1 MQTHGVTVR
10 ELRVLRGPNI
20 WAYMPA
26 LQIIMDIGPY
36 EDQPS
41 SEFPGFVER
50 LTEWLPGLQKHECS
64 VGRPGGFI
72 ERLHR
77 GTYLG
82 HICEH
87 ITLELQTLM
96 GFNVGYGR
104 ARGTGERGVY
114 YVVIEYK
121 EEEPARAAF
130 DTALRLTL
138 AAMHDEPFDIEAA
151 LESLMEMADEYRLG
165 PSTAAVVAAAR
176 TRRIPV
182 MRIKPK
188 DSLVQLGYG
197 VHQKR
202 ILASQT
208 TYTSA
213 IGVEVCQDK
222 SLTNHMMRQV
232 GVPVPEGRVVKSI
245 KDVWAAAEE
254 IGLPVV
260 VKPADGNQGK
270 GVSVNLSSKEEV
282 REAYSIARQFRREVL
297 VERYVEGRD
306 YRLLVV
312 NGKLVAAARRDPAQ
326 VEGDAVHSIA
336 DLVEILNQDPRRR
349 PGHGS
354 SLTRIELSEAVE
366 LTLQQQGLTMDCV
379 PAAGQVVKLRNNCN
393 LSTGGTATDVTEE
406 VHPSNARLAELAA
419 QILAMDV
426 AGIDIICND
435 ISRPLPEQGGAIV
448 EVNAAPGL
456 RMHLNP
462 SHGQPR
468 DVGIPI
474 VEMLYPEDSSARIPL
489 IAVTGTN
496 GKTTVT
502 RLISHMY
509 ETARWVVGMTCTDGT
524 YINKKLVMKGDCSGP
539 RSAQA
544 VLLHPHVEVAV
555 LETAR
560 GGILRE
566 GLAFDRCLVGVVTNV
581 SADHLGM
588 AGVNSLDELAR
599 VKQVVV
605 ESVSRDGAA
614 VLNAED
620 PLVAEMAAETDARVV
635 YFSHSE
641 DNYVMSAHLA
651 GGGAGVF
658 VEDGMII
665 LADDAARVELVE
677 LERVPFTMNGRLPFQ
692 VMNALSAT
700 AAAWAA
706 GLSPAMIARA
716 LTTFETSTSAVPGRF
731 NLFELNGVEVIVDYG
746 HNPAALES
754 LGEAVNALSPRH
766 TIMSLTLPGDRR
778 DEDIIASTRA
788 TLSYVDAYIV
798 YDSENLRGRKPDEV
812 PQLICAQLPPDL
824 PCDVVTG
831 QHEGIL
837 KAWRQAKPGDRLIVI
852 CDEVDEALEIV
863 HSLVKSVTDDLA
875 CTNPLAAESMERI
888 NGVTNGHVHAGV
900 VSSSRGASRKDH
912 E

>member
-10 ELRVLRGPNI
+10 ELRVLRGPNL
-20 WAYMPA
+20 WAYMPV
-26 LQIIMDIGPY
+26 LQITMDIGPY

-41 SEFPGFVER
+41 SDFPGFVER

-114 YVVIEYK
+114 HVVIEYK
-121 EEEPARAAF
+121 EEEPARRAF

-138 AAMHDEPFDIEAA
+138 AAMHDEPFDIKAELDTLMA
-151 LESLMEMADEYRLG
+151 LADEYRLG
-165 PSTAAVVAAAR
+165 PSTAAIVAAAR
-176 TRRIPV
+176 ARRIPV

-197 VHQKR
+197 LHQKR

-232 GVPVPEGRVVKSI
+232 GVPVPDGRVVQSV
-245 KDVWAAAEE
+245 KDAWTAAQEV
-254 IGLPVV
+254 GLPVV

-270 GVSVNLSSKEEV
+270 GVSVNLTSKEEV
-282 REAYSIARQFRREVL
+282 REAFSIARQFRKEVL
-297 VERYVEGRD
+297 VERYISGRD

-312 NGKLVAAARRDPAQ
+312 NGKLVAAALRDPAQ
-326 VEGDAVHSIA
+326 VEGDAEHSVRE
-336 DLVEILNQDPRRR
+336 LVEILNRDPRRR

-354 SLTRIELSEAVE
+354 PLTRIELNEAVE
-366 LTLQQQGLTMDCV
+366 LTLEQQGLTVECI
-379 PAAGQVVKLRNNCN
+379 PAAGQLVKLRHNCN
-393 LSTGGTATDVTEE
+393 LSTGGTATDVTDD

-426 AGIDIICND
+426 AGIDVICND

-462 SHGQPR
+462 SQGQPR
-468 DVGIPI
+468 NVGIPI
-474 VEMLYPEDSSARIPL
+474 VEMLYPGETPARIPL
-489 IAVTGTN
+489 IAITGTN

-566 GLAFDRCLVGVVTNV
+566 GLAFDQCLVGVVTNV
-581 SADHLGM
+581 SSDHLGL
-588 AGVNSLDELAR
+588 AGINSLDDLAR

-605 ESVSRDGAA
+605 EAVSRDGAA

-620 PLVAEMAAETDARVV
+620 PLVAEMAAATDARVV
-635 YFSHSE
+635 YFSQSAN
-641 DNYVMSAHLA
+641 NYVMAAHLA
-651 GGGAGVF
+651 EGGEGVF

-665 LADDAARVELVE
+665 LAQDKSRVELVE
-677 LERVPFTMNGRLPFQ
+677 LERIPFTMNGRLPFQ

-716 LTTFETSTSAVPGRF
+716 LTTFETSASTVPGRF
-731 NLFELNGVEVIVDYG
+731 NIFELNGVEVILDYG
-746 HNPAALES
+746 HNPAALEA
-754 LGEAVNALSPRH
+754 LGEAVNALSQRH

-778 DEDIIASTRA
+778 DEDLIASTRA
-788 TLSYVDAYIV
+788 TLSYVDSYIV
-798 YDSENLRGRKPDEV
+798 YDSEDLRGREPDEV
-812 PQLICAQLPPDL
+812 PQIMCAQLPPDV
-824 PCDVVTG
+824 PCEVVKG
-831 QHEGIL
+831 QHDGIL
-837 KAWRQAKPGDRLIVI
+837 KAWRQARPGDRLIVI
-852 CDEVDEALEIV
+852 CDEVDESLEIL
-863 HSLVKSVTDDLA
+863 HSLAQSVAEDLA

-888 NGVTNGHVHAGV
+888 NAVTNGHTPAGV
-900 VSSSRGASRKDH
+900 VSMSRGASRKDH